1 MKKLCLFLLLLLC
14 LPSNI
19 KAETIPGIRRNSSIG
34 SSIDHELKDITY
46 ENIRFNPTTQSIS
59 GYIKNLTP
67 GKINVETVLTFKNE
81 SNILFYHVIKT
92 DIEANETIS
101 IDSIID
107 EDKTIINTVK
117 YYMIDS
123 YNITLLDFNEDTL
136 KTHGDYALRKYH
148 VDIKVLENNIYE
160 ITENITAYFDKSTF
174 DITREIPL
182 YNEIYRK
189 DGTNTYDRVSIR
201 NISINNDY
209 VKDQDDLYLRLKIK
223 PPLYTQGGE
232 VNYTIKYTCELHY
245 SKIMGNDEF
254 LFNIIS
260 DQWDTSILK
269 PTFKITMPKKFDSSK
284 ITFST
289 RHDDLEED
297 DKIEYTVDGNII
309 KGTYNGI
316 LEPRKG
322 IIIRQE
328 LPKNYFSYFTPSLI
342 ILFMIPALCLICG
355 LLLWLLFGKE
365 DQVTEIVE
373 FYPPKDLS
381 SLDASLWYYGEIKE
395 EGILS
400 ILIILANKGYIKIDE
415 LNEKQPI
422 PGKNNFKITKLKE
435 YDGDIEEEHIFFNG
449 LFYNNQDESSGL
461 RPIEV
466 VYESY
471 LKNDFYKI
479 ISKIA
484 KLENKRKIRERIYT
498 NNFSIKHYLLLF
510 LILIALFSTIMIPSL
525 DNGGFIKGIITYL
538 FFLLFI
544 PPLYK
549 TVTGWFTL
557 QDRLLY

>member
-223 PPLYTQGGE
+223 PPQYTQGGE

-254 LFNIIS
+254 LFNLIS
-260 DQWDTSILK
+260 DQWDTSILQ
-269 PTFKITMPKKFDSSK
+269 PTFIITMP
-284 ITFST
+284 
-289 RHDDLEED
+289 
-297 DKIEYTVDGNII
+297 
-309 KGTYNGI
+309 
-316 LEPRKG
+316 
-322 IIIRQE
+322 
-328 LPKNYFSYFTPSLI
+328 
-342 ILFMIPALCLICG
+342 
-355 LLLWLLFGKE
+355 
-365 DQVTEIVE
+365 
-373 FYPPKDLS
+373 
-381 SLDASLWYYGEIKE
+381 
-395 EGILS
+395 
-400 ILIILANKGYIKIDE
+400 
-415 LNEKQPI
+415 
-422 PGKNNFKITKLKE
+422 
-435 YDGDIEEEHIFFNG
+435 
-449 LFYNNQDESSGL
+449 
-461 RPIEV
+461 
-466 VYESY
+466 
-471 LKNDFYKI
+471 
-479 ISKIA
+479 
-484 KLENKRKIRERIYT
+484 
-498 NNFSIKHYLLLF
+498 
-510 LILIALFSTIMIPSL
+510 
-525 DNGGFIKGIITYL
+525 
-538 FFLLFI
+538 
-544 PPLYK
+544 
-549 TVTGWFTL
+549 
-557 QDRLLY
+557 

>member
-1 MKKLCLFLLLLLC
+1 
-14 LPSNI
+14 
-19 KAETIPGIRRNSSIG
+19 
-34 SSIDHELKDITY
+34 
-46 ENIRFNPTTQSIS
+46 
-59 GYIKNLTP
+59 
-67 GKINVETVLTFKNE
+67 
-81 SNILFYHVIKT
+81 
-92 DIEANETIS
+92 
-101 IDSIID
+101 
-107 EDKTIINTVK
+107 
-117 YYMIDS
+117 MIDS

-209 VKDQDDLYLRLKIK
+209 VKNQDDLYLRLKIK

-316 LEPRKG
+316 LEPREG

-342 ILFMIPALCLICG
+342 ILFMIPALCLRSEESRV
-355 LLLWLLFGKE
+355 GK
-365 DQVTEIVE
+365 
-373 FYPPKDLS
+373 
-381 SLDASLWYYGEIKE
+381 
-395 EGILS
+395 
-400 ILIILANKGYIKIDE
+400 
-415 LNEKQPI
+415 
-422 PGKNNFKITKLKE
+422 
-435 YDGDIEEEHIFFNG
+435 DGVSDF
-449 LFYNNQDESSGL
+449 L
-461 RPIEV
+461 R
-466 VYESY
+466 
-471 LKNDFYKI
+471 
-479 ISKIA
+479 A
-484 KLENKRKIRERIYT
+484 CR
-498 NNFSIKHYLLLF
+498 
-510 LILIALFSTIMIPSL
+510 
-525 DNGGFIKGIITYL
+525 
-538 FFLLFI
+538 
-544 PPLYK
+544 
-549 TVTGWFTL
+549 
-557 QDRLLY
+557 